1 MKNTYRCLFAAS
13 IVLTSSFCFS
23 QDAQA
28 VGGKKVPDYIT
39 NPPSCGLVFSVGE
52 VNAFS
57 DSKASLVWKKFTD
70 QAVNEMFNHMT
81 FDRLKVIKFSP
92 PKNSPDD
99 LAKLITQ
106 ELVKTK
112 CNLFIQ
118 LSSLASIDVSG
129 KYVKFEASVTHAGL
143 NAQNGNITIVGDYAK
158 EYKYQITDKLLNS
171 FYPGEFAEVVYADLL
186 KTKILSTLH

>member
-1 MKNTYRCLFAAS
+1 MKNSYHYLLAAA
-13 IVLTSSFCFS
+13 IALASSFCFS
-23 QDAQA
+23 QE

-52 VNAFS
+52 ANAFS
-57 DSKASLVWKKFTD
+57 DSKASLIWKKFTD

-92 PKNSPDD
+92 PENSPDD

-118 LSSLASIDVSG
+118 LSSLASMDVSG

-143 NAQNGNITIVGDYAK
+143 NAQNGNITIVGDYSK
-158 EYKYQITDKLLNS
+158 EYKYPITDKLLNN

-186 KTKILSTLH
+186 KTKILSTLR